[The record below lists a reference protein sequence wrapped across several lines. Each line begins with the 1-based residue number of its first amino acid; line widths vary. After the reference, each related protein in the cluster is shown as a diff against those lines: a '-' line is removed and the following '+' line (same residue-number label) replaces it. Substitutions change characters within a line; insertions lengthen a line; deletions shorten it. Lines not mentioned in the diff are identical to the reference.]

1 MRLPKRL
8 QAIANII
15 KYQDV
20 VADIGS
26 DHGKLSVYL
35 IKNGLAKTVL
45 ATDIS
50 VPSLNKTRLLAEEK
64 GLGHNIITLMGDGLK
79 PLKEYGCKVD
89 LGIIAGMGGY
99 EMVKILEADI
109 ELISHYILSPQQN
122 TSFLRKKLNEFG
134 YKIIRD
140 FIVLDKG
147 KFYDIIEV
155 IKGFQNLSQ
164 DQLEW
169 GLDNIQNPTN
179 DFLMYID
186 KKIKIMEKAL
196 KFASKTQKGVINI
209 NLDTIKRLREK
220 LGKEGCN
227 EVR

>member
-8 QAIANII
+8 QAIAGII
-15 KYQDV
+15 TYHDV
-20 VADIGS
+20 VADIGC
-26 DHGKLSVYL
+26 DHGKLSLYL
-35 IKNGLAKTVL
+35 ITNGLAKTVL

-50 VPSLNKTRLLAEEK
+50 APSLYKTRRFADEK
-64 GLGHNIITLMGDGLK
+64 GFEKKIVTLLGDGLK
-79 PLKEYGCKVD
+79 PLKGQNLRID

-99 EMVKILEADI
+99 EIAKIIEADTK
-109 ELISHYILSPQQN
+109 LIQHYILSPQQN
-122 TSFLRKKLNEFG
+122 TSILRKKLNEFG

-155 IKGFQNLSQ
+155 IKGSQNLSQ

-169 GLDNIQNPTN
+169 GLDNIQNPTK
-179 DFLMYID
+179 DFLMFLD
-186 KKIKIMEKAL
+186 KKIKIMEEAIELASQEKGGIIKTNLEKA
-196 KFASKTQKGVINI
+196 KN
-209 NLDTIKRLREK
+209 LREK

-227 EVR
+227 EFR